1 MATRNGFPDR
11 PALSGRNQS
20 GRLDRPHHTDP
31 ARTGLHVSRVRWE
44 LWLTL
49 FAVVVLAGC
58 SRADSPNSA
67 AASRAA
73 TGPFKTAKYAQV
85 VPIPEGV
92 RHRETL
98 VGPSHDLGGAPQ
110 MDAVVWVF
118 RHDRPVDELAEYYR
132 GRFPS
137 AKVDQ
142 FDLDG
147 PATELTIRP
156 ANAQRGEEVV
166 VTIRAGELQVRET
179 IALQPLERLAVDAPE
194 HGDTFRR

>member
-1 MATRNGFPDR
+1 MVTRNGFPDR
-11 PALSGRNQS
+11 PANSSQTQS
-20 GRLDRPHHTDP
+20 GRLDRPHHRHLVP
-31 ARTGLHVSRVRWE
+31 TGLHDSPACRK

-49 FAVVVLAGC
+49 VAVALLGGC
-58 SRADSPNSA
+58 SPTAPTST
-67 AASRAA
+67 ASRAA
-73 TGPFKTAKYAQV
+73 AAGPFKTAKYAQV

-118 RHDRPVDELAEYYR
+118 RHDRSVDDLAAYYR
-132 GRFPS
+132 GKFPG
-137 AKVDQ
+137 ATVEQ
-142 FDLDG
+142 FNLDG

-156 ANAQRGEEVV
+156 SHAQRNEEVV

-179 IALQPLERLAVDAPE
+179 IAVQPLERLAVDAPE
-194 HGDTFRR
+194 RDDTFRR